1 MKSNKLIWIPR
12 VLSIIFILFLSL
24 FALDAFSAEAP
35 FIQKMA
41 GFFMHLIPSFI
52 LVIALV
58 ISWKRPVAGGCI
70 WIFLSLLFTWHFNT
84 YRIFSSFLLIS
95 FPLAVVG
102 TLFIVFHVLA
112 KKKSP

>member
-1 MKSNKLIWIPR
+1 MKSINLLWIPR
-12 VLSIIFILFLSL
+12 GLSIIFILLLSL

-35 FIQKMA
+35 FMQKLA
-41 GFFMHLIPSFI
+41 GFFIHLIPSFM

-70 WIFLSLLFTWHFNT
+70 LIFLSLLFTVFFQT
-84 YRIFSSFLLIS
+84 YRSFPNFLIIS
-95 FPLAVVG
+95 LPLAVIGV
-102 TLFIVFHVLA
+102 LFIVFYPMA

>member
-1 MKSNKLIWIPR
+1 MKSDKLIWIPR

-35 FIQKMA
+35 FIQKLA

-70 WIFLSLLFTWHFNT
+70 LIFLSLLFTVFFQT
-84 YRIFSSFLLIS
+84 YRSFPNFLIIS
-95 FPLAVVG
+95 LPLAVIGV
-102 TLFIVFHVLA
+102 LFIVFNPMA